1 MFQGHMSLVDATG
14 CGCLFAGKLAHGAL
28 DADDAAV
35 KRAFFPQVPLFHMA
49 IEA

>member
-1 MFQGHMSLVDATG
+1 MFQGHMSLVDANG
-14 CGCLFAGKLAHGAL
+14 CGCLFAGKLAQGAL

-35 KRAFFPQVPLFHMA
+35 KRAFFPQVPWFHMA